1 MIPSLDP
8 FNFLGTILGSDP
20 VPGIFSLPGILCL
33 ILGALLFLVLI
44 ILGTQLHRWRA
55 DHRALSRF
63 RDALDE
69 AVYQEIDYLGGLK
82 EEMLDSPGSW
92 SDNSVSK
99 LPYYTRDDEENGDLN
114 SMPEPPHQG
123 ADALRD
129 GYDDAEELPIMETPP
144 VSQMSEGEIPP
155 EEKSVRTSQAGSS
168 LRLLRGA
175 AEPRKGE
182 DGSWLLPGEERN
194 AGYDDVELS
203 APGTSVKAF
212 P

>member
-1 MIPSLDP
+1 
-8 FNFLGTILGSDP
+8 
-20 VPGIFSLPGILCL
+20 
-33 ILGALLFLVLI
+33 LLFLVLI

-82 EEMLDSPGSW
+82 EEMLDSP
-92 SDNSVSK
+92 D
-99 LPYYTRDDEENGDLN
+99 YTRDDEENGDLN